1 MTPLTRIT
9 AEYVAQEDRIR
20 LSGERAGAE
29 PLTIWVSRRLLN
41 RLLPVLLQWLERS
54 GGTLPAVN
62 LSHAETRQSFALQ
75 AARAGLAPQ
84 APVRVKQGAESWL
97 AQSVDFASTTS
108 AVRLTFKAADDQ
120 AATLALNSQQLRQW
134 LSILHDL
141 WLKAEWQGEVWP
153 QWVREAAPVTQ
164 QSIVLH

>member
-1 MTPLTRIT
+1 
-9 AEYVAQEDRIR
+9 
-20 LSGERAGAE
+20 
-29 PLTIWVSRRLLN
+29 
-41 RLLPVLLQWLERS
+41 
-54 GGTLPAVN
+54 
-62 LSHAETRQSFALQ
+62 
-75 AARAGLAPQ
+75 
-84 APVRVKQGAESWL
+84 VRVKQGAESWL